1 MKKTKQLPIS
11 YSIGNVDT
19 AKLSRK
25 VGSLLKNAIPKNILG
40 MLSLAED
47 KDHGLLF
54 YKRWMLL
61 PKEKHNYSVYD
72 LWTKQEVYQ
81 NISLLV
87 SALHIIYHLN
97 KPITGSNLVDKQIYL
112 TDQEYF
118 RCLENIKFYKS
129 KLTCKDSERFM
140 LFSSRLQDSYYRLD
154 EIKTR
159 LSKIY

>member
-1 MKKTKQLPIS
+1 
-11 YSIGNVDT
+11 
-19 AKLSRK
+19 
-25 VGSLLKNAIPKNILG
+25 

-47 KDHGLLF
+47 KDNGLLF

-72 LWTKQEVYQ
+72 LWTKEEVYQ
-81 NISLLV
+81 NISLLI

-97 KPITGSNLVDKQIYL
+97 KPVITSNFTDQQIYAA
-112 TDQEYF
+112 DQEYF
-118 RCLENIKFYKS
+118 RCLENIRFFKS
-129 KLTCKDSERFM
+129 KLATKDTERSL
-140 LFSSRLQDSYYRLD
+140 LFASRLQDSYFRLD